1 MAAFRKTNTGRW
13 RCEIRRK
20 GIYRSSVHYTKAE
33 AREWANQV
41 EREID
46 TGKLAARSTK
56 TLGDAFTRYSREVS
70 PGKKGRRWEEIRLKK
85 LGKDDIADIRFCDL
99 TAEHLERWRDRRAKE
114 IANASVNREMT
125 LISSV
130 ITQARRVWGW
140 TDVNPFKDVKRLK
153 PPPHRDRR
161 ITQDEIDRI
170 DFALG
175 YDGLNVR
182 NKSHEVA
189 VAFLLAI
196 ETGMRLSEIT
206 GIQKKHVHLDQKYL
220 RLPET
225 KNGEQRDVP
234 LSKEAIRLLGL
245 LPDNGKRLFSVS
257 AGVAGTLFRK
267 ARDRAEIHD
276 LTFHDSRHEACS
288 RLALVLDVLD
298 LARMLGI
305 KDPRILMVYFNARPH
320 EIAARLDAAASPNAQ
335 PHPETTEDA
344 CGDQP
349 ETDVENPACR

>member
-1 MAAFRKTNTGRW
+1 MATFRKTKTGKW

-46 TGKLAARSTK
+46 TGKLSAKSTK

-70 PGKKGRRWEEIRLKK
+70 KTKKGRRWEEIRLKK
-85 LGKDDIADIRFCDL
+85 LGEDIIADIRFIDL
-99 TAEHLERWRDRRAKE
+99 TAEHLEQWRDRRSKE

-130 ITQARRVWGW
+130 ITQARRVWNW

-153 PPPHRDRR
+153 NPPHRDRR
-161 ITQDEIDRI
+161 ITQDEIDRMGY
-170 DFALG
+170 ALG
-175 YDGLNVR
+175 FDGLNVR

-206 GIQKKHVHLDQKYL
+206 GIQVKHVHLAQKYL

-225 KNGEQRDVP
+225 KNGTQRDVP

-245 LPDNGKRLFSVS
+245 LPVDGKKLFSV
-257 AGVAGTLFRK
+257 APGVASTLFRK
-267 ARDRAEIHD
+267 ARSRAEIRD

-305 KDPRILMVYFNARPH
+305 KDPRILLIYYNARPH
-320 EIAARLDAAASPNAQ
+320 EIAMRLDAAASPTA
-335 PHPETTEDA
+335 PPPPGTTGETSVDRPETVSES
-344 CGDQP
+344 
-349 ETDVENPACR
+349 PACK